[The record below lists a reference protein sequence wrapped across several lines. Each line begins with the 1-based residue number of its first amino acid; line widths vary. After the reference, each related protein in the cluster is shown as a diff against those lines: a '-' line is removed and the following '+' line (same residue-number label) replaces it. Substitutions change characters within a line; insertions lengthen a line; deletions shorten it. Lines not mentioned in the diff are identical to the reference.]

1 MFDLVVCETDPGPPI
16 SNSDF
21 KLYMPGGGESKK
33 EQQMLE
39 NDEKYIAQTKKE
51 RIFHEKCNKTLT
63 CSFSISSSYFKPI
76 TSI

>member
-33 EQQMLE
+33 RTKRIE
-39 NDEKYIAQTKKE
+39 NLLDENIYCFDKK
-51 RIFHEKCNKTLT
+51 RVHFQ
-63 CSFSISSSYFKPI
+63 
-76 TSI
+76 

>member
-33 EQQMLE
+33 EPTKLKKICLM
-39 NDEKYIAQTKKE
+39 KIHIAQTKKE
-51 RIFHEKCNKTLT
+51 RIFN
-63 CSFSISSSYFKPI
+63 
-76 TSI
+76 